1 MVCNR
6 RDGVVAWQD
15 TCPDSTKLMRN
26 DILFPR
32 CIRLAVSTS
41 SRGSTSRMH
50 TDSGL
55 SSQTSWKQHP
65 RSERWSGTPN
75 QTAFAGVR
83 LAAVRIRFTESTS
96 DAVSH
101 DNNCPD
107 SVHLA
112 RSQPERLRFARS
124 IESPRQRLDQR
135 IWRAWNSGAS
145 NHSRS
150 WVSTSDS
157 PGSLSRPLY
166 CRPPSP
172 DSVSL
177 RHLH

>member
-55 SSQTSWKQHP
+55 SSQTSWKATPAIGALVRDPESNCFCRGQIG
-65 RSERWSGTPN
+65 RS
-75 QTAFAGVR
+75 
-83 LAAVRIRFTESTS
+83 
-96 DAVSH
+96 SH
-101 DNNCPD
+101 QIHRVD
-107 SVHLA
+107 
-112 RSQPERLRFARS
+112 LRCS
-124 IESPRQRLDQR
+124 EP
-135 IWRAWNSGAS
+135 
-145 NHSRS
+145 
-150 WVSTSDS
+150 
-157 PGSLSRPLY
+157 
-166 CRPPSP
+166 
-172 DSVSL
+172 
-177 RHLH
+177 